1 MTPPFNVNQLMFIG
15 LNLTQLPQ
23 SQTRNL
29 FFIECD
35 CLIQIDAYHTLNIR
49 NLIVKSDAITMA
61 DEKVESLLKGNTLRV
76 YWHLLK
82 TQNGSVGAR
91 ETQRALKF
99 SSPALAVY
107 HLDKLEELGLAEK
120 TMNGEYRLVKAV
132 NVGVLKQFVR
142 FGALMLP
149 RHFFYATMFTTLLV
163 FFVFQVKR
171 IDFNSSFALVITIL
185 ATTVA
190 WYETLRVWRQ
200 KP

>member
-1 MTPPFNVNQLMFIG
+1 
-15 LNLTQLPQ
+15 
-23 SQTRNL
+23 
-29 FFIECD
+29 
-35 CLIQIDAYHTLNIR
+35 LIQIDAYHILNIR
-49 NLIVKSDAITMA
+49 NPIVKSDAITMA

-82 TQNGSVGAR
+82 TQNGSIGAR

-107 HLDKLEELGLAEK
+107 HLNKLEELGLTEK
-120 TMNGEYRLVKAV
+120 TVNGEYRLVKAV

-163 FFVFQVKR
+163 FFLSQFRRV
-171 IDFNSSFALVITIL
+171 DFNSSFALVITIL
-185 ATTVA
+185 ATAVA

>member
-1 MTPPFNVNQLMFIG
+1 M
-15 LNLTQLPQ
+15 
-23 SQTRNL
+23 S
-29 FFIECD
+29 
-35 CLIQIDAYHTLNIR
+35 
-49 NLIVKSDAITMA
+49 
-61 DEKVESLLKGNTLRV
+61 DEKIESLLKGNTLRV

-82 TQNGSVGAR
+82 TPNGSVGAR

-107 HLDKLEELGLAEK
+107 HLDKLVELGLAEK
-120 TMNGEYRLVKAV
+120 TDGEYRLVKAV
-132 NVGVLKQFVR
+132 NVGVLRQFVR

-163 FFVFQVKR
+163 FFLVQFRRV
-171 IDFNSSFALVITIL
+171 DFYSTFALVITLL
-185 ATTVA
+185 ATVIM